1 MLRSE
6 LEAMDQMGLS
16 NHERNYDVVSRA
28 PMAGTNLWNLWED
41 TSSSVL
47 LMFIEDAFLHLVLVR
62 DGTRETCW
70 VSV

>member
-1 MLRSE
+1 MLKSE
-6 LEAMDQMGLS
+6 MEPVDQMGLR

-28 PMAGTNLWNLWED
+28 PMAGTTSCNSWED

-47 LMFIEDAFLHLVLVR
+47 LMLIEDAFPHLVLVR